1 MIRLERYD
9 GMSQERDTRSR
20 QELMREIE
28 TRSTSRVTAE
38 SDPIVLRQTDLVR
51 LLFLPM
57 LISNSANPEACVKG
71 HFVYQRK
78 TKKDEWASVA
88 DLPLSSIKAGE
99 AYKLEIHSGEL
110 LALLRELGALF
121 RLFRQHG
128 IRMGRTRYVRLQAGL
143 ARFLEL
149 GEQDLTEFLE
159 SNKEGAE
166 TTLLKL
172 LKWLATSPHRNEA
185 AARLAAIAPEQLP
198 GLNVV
203 LNLAVVK
210 DALKYWRQNQANSS
224 EEFWQQAL
232 TNRAYVLSQILAYPV
247 VVICKKAYVGG
258 KQVNN
263 KGGNVVDF
271 LASVESTDAVVLIE
285 IKTPQT
291 SLLGPEYR
299 DGVFPLSS
307 ELSGAVAQ
315 VLRYR
320 QSLMRDFNSVMA
332 DRSIP
337 LTLGEPR
344 CVIVSGHA
352 EEELTSGAKRES
364 FELQRERLQGVT
376 IITYDELFRRLGRIV
391 TLLEGEDRQ

>member
-1 MIRLERYD
+1 MK
-9 GMSQERDTRSR
+9 
-20 QELMREIE
+20 EIE

-38 SDPIVLRQTDLVR
+38 SNPIVLRQTDLIR
-51 LLFLPM
+51 LVFLPM
-57 LISNSANPEACVKG
+57 LVANPANPEACVKG
-71 HFVYQRK
+71 HFVYQKK
-78 TKKDEWASVA
+78 TKNDQWVSVF
-88 DLPLSSIKAGE
+88 DVPLSSLKGGE
-99 AYKLEIHSGEL
+99 GFKLELHSAEL
-110 LALLRELGALF
+110 LTLLREVGALYP
-121 RLFRQHG
+121 LYRQHG
-128 IRMGRTRYVRLQAGL
+128 IPRGRIRYVRLRAEL

-149 GEQDLTEFLE
+149 GEEDLTAFLE

-185 AARLAAIAPEQLP
+185 AARLAAMAPEQLP
-198 GLNVV
+198 GLNAI
-203 LNLAVVK
+203 LGLAVVK
-210 DALKYWRQNQANSS
+210 DALNYWKQNQANSS

-232 TNRAYVLSQILAYPV
+232 TNRAYVLSQIFAYPV

-258 KQVNN
+258 KQVSN

-271 LASVESTDAVVLIE
+271 LASVESTDEAVLIE

-299 DGVFPLSS
+299 DGAFPLSV

-320 QSLMRDFNSVMA
+320 QSLMRDFHSIMA
-332 DRSIP
+332 NHSMP

-344 CVIVSGHA
+344 CVILAGHA
-352 EEELTSGAKRES
+352 EKELTSGAKRES

-391 TLLEGEDRQ
+391 TLLEGEEGQ